1 LRSCA
6 HAAVNL
12 FTPQT
17 TGAAITE
24 SVVKNDRR
32 LLVVFIV
39 FLPQVSGA

>member
-1 LRSCA
+1 LRASA
-6 HAAVNL
+6 HAA
-12 FTPQT
+12 
-17 TGAAITE
+17 TGAAAITE